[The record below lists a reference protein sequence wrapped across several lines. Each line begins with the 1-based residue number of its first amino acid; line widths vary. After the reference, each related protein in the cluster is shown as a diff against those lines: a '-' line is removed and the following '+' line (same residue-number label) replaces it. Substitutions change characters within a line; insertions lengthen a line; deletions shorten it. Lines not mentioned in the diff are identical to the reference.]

1 MEQAGRDGRTVD
13 VPDVCACFQEAVA
26 DVLTAKTVRAA
37 LDLGIGTVV
46 VAGGVAANGRLR
58 ALVDQRCRAGGL
70 TLRVPRPGLC
80 TDNGAMIAA
89 VGAHVIGRRRRVRA
103 DLTGD
108 PGLPV
113 GRVHLT

>member
-1 MEQAGRDGRTVD
+1 
-13 VPDVCACFQEAVA
+13 VPDVCASFQEAVV

-37 LDLGIGTVV
+37 TDLGIGTVV
-46 VAGGVAANGRLR
+46 VAGGVAANRRLR
-58 ALVDQRCRAGGL
+58 QLAEERCAAAGL

-89 VGAHVIGRRRRVRA
+89 VGAHVVAAGGA
-103 DLTGD
+103 PSGPLLSGD

-113 GRVHLT
+113 SVVHVVGDPVRI